1 MDLLICFRVE
11 TEMILLFSE
20 AVMMRTTMVSLLLL
34 ANLLG
39 FQTVNAQE
47 RGSTSEPPKPG
58 LSVDEARMIVKDIPS
73 VNIRETLDTWK
84 LSETELAQ
92 LRQWSG
98 LLVEKPGTTEFL
110 AKWNAVVRQARART
124 PQIKEANITPLI
136 RMVMLAAYEEAQKHL
151 TAAATSAPADVYKQ
165 LQEQIRANLAEAR
178 QLQNLMGYARK
189 FDKLGDGAGDPLSG
203 SRLSLPAYQ
212 RTLRK
217 CDVTGQPKR
226 VECKEVLVSTSYEL
240 DDYFSVSET
249 QLEKAEEE
257 AKRGGGAAESGQE
270 KRRQMLY
277 ALSDVAKAMHDSA
290 VAAFAKADEAR
301 QRK

>member
-1 MDLLICFRVE
+1 
-11 TEMILLFSE
+11 
-20 AVMMRTTMVSLLLL
+20 MMRTTMVSLLLL

-47 RGSTSEPPKPG
+47 GGSAGEPPKPG

-73 VNIRETLDTWK
+73 VSIRETLDTWK

-110 AKWNAVVRQARART
+110 AKWSEVVRQARART

-151 TAAATSAPADVYKQ
+151 TPAATSAPADVYKQ

-178 QLQNLMGYARK
+178 QLQNMMGYARK
-189 FDKLGDGAGDPLSG
+189 FDKLGDGVRGNEGGAGDPLSG

-217 CDVTGQPKR
+217 CDVTAQPKR

-240 DDYFSVSET
+240 DDYISVSET

>member
-1 MDLLICFRVE
+1 
-11 TEMILLFSE
+11 
-20 AVMMRTTMVSLLLL
+20 VMMRTTMVSLLLL

-110 AKWNAVVRQARART
+110 AKWNEVVRQARART

-151 TAAATSAPADVYKQ
+151 TAAATSASADVYKQ

-178 QLQNLMGYARK
+178 QLQNRSCCRTINMMGYEGK
-189 FDKLGDGAGDPLSG
+189 FDKLGGGAGDPLSG

-240 DDYFSVSET
+240 DDYISVSET

-270 KRRQMLY
+270 KRRQLLY

>member
-1 MDLLICFRVE
+1 
-11 TEMILLFSE
+11 
-20 AVMMRTTMVSLLLL
+20 MMRTTMVSLLLL

-47 RGSTSEPPKPG
+47 RGSASEPPKPG

-73 VNIRETLDTWK
+73 VSIRETLDTWK

-110 AKWNAVVRQARART
+110 AKWSEVVRQARART

-136 RMVMLAAYEEAQKHL
+136 RMVMLAAHEEAQKHL
-151 TAAATSAPADVYKQ
+151 TTAATSAPADVYKQ

-178 QLQNLMGYARK
+178 QLQNMMGYARK
-189 FDKLGDGAGDPLSG
+189 FDKLGDGVRGNEGGAGDPLSG

-217 CDVTGQPKR
+217 CEVTAQPKR
-226 VECKEVLVSTSYEL
+226 VECREVLVSTSYEL
-240 DDYFSVSET
+240 DDYISVSET
-249 QLEKAEEE
+249 QLENAEEE

-270 KRRQMLY
+270 KRRQLLY